1 MSDKKQKRFIFRSIV
16 LAILLGAVVFAL
28 VSNIMNDEEVVA
40 VGEQAP
46 PFELEQVNGNG
57 VLNLSE
63 NLEGKGVM
71 VNFWAT
77 YCDPCKEEMPF
88 MQSLYPEYK
97 EKGVEIVAVSLD
109 ATKLRIKNW
118 IDNNHLTFPIVHDKS
133 GAVMD
138 TYGVFDLP
146 ASFFINPDGT
156 VERQVKGPLTL
167 DRLEG
172 YLDEIV
178 PESEK

>member
-1 MSDKKQKRFIFRSIV
+1 MSNKKKKRFIFRSIV

-28 VSNIMNDEEVVA
+28 VSNFMKDKEAVA
-40 VGEQAP
+40 DGDQAP
-46 PFELEQVNGNG
+46 PFELEQVNGEG
-57 VLNLSE
+57 AIHLSE
-63 NLEGKGVM
+63 DLKGKGVM

-77 YCDPCKEEMPF
+77 YCDPCKEEMPY
-88 MQSLYPEYK
+88 MQKLYPEYK

-109 ATKLRIKNW
+109 ATKLRIRNW
-118 IDNNHLTFPIVHDKS
+118 IDKNHLTFPIVHDKN
-133 GAVMD
+133 GTVMEA
-138 TYGVFDLP
+138 YGVFDLP

-156 VERQVKGPLTL
+156 VERQVLGALTL

-172 YLDEIV
+172 YLNEIV